1 MNPMEMI
8 MNQMFGNNPMFQR
21 ARQMAEGKN
30 EQEIK
35 QIASNLCKQRGINI
49 DDAFKQFQ
57 TQMKQMQGMFGKK

>member
-21 ARQMAEGKN
+21 ARQMVEGKN

-35 QIASNLCKQRGINI
+35 QIASNLCRQRGINI

>member
-1 MNPMEMI
+1 MEMI
-8 MNQMFGNNPMFQR
+8 MNQMFGDNPMFQR

-35 QIASNLCKQRGINI
+35 QIASNLCRQRGINI

>member
-1 MNPMEMI
+1 

-57 TQMKQMQGMFGKK
+57 TQMKQMQGMFDKK